1 MKALLPAAAL
11 SLLGRAR
18 DDWGRNAASRLLI
31 FAMIVLIARRK
42 PRPCFQDVMEL
53 TEFDA
58 MLIAPRAPAPAQGWL
73 T

>member
-1 MKALLPAAAL
+1 
-11 SLLGRAR
+11 
-18 DDWGRNAASRLLI
+18 
-31 FAMIVLIARRK
+31 MIVLIARRK